1 MIPIWEAWSQ
11 KMAFSIRMPT
21 LEMVVTMITIF
32 TMASWSDGALRLRL
46 SSLTVSFASQNA
58 GYLLHACATLGSL
71 DPSFVDKYANSCDAI
86 FYDIAHNSNFEAKP
100 AAGPFFPGARHLSW
114 FDAHSF
120 ASGMFPFGNGK
131 SQESSSEAVNGYF
144 GAYLWSVVRNGA
156 IDDPSKDESPQT
168 DFARLL
174 LSMEIQGA
182 RMYWQMSPEANPS
195 PVKDEAVSPYT
206 TQFRQNYMV
215 GNLGMLDALCSTW
228 FGDSELYV
236 HMINF
241 LPVTAA
247 TALLFQPDY
256 AAQEYDKKLRP
267 LGEVEMAWRGY
278 VIADQAIVD
287 PNGLEQNPS
296 LFLDIYTTWLQCIG
310 TYLRSLASRET
321 LESRPWR
328 KRGIQGLLHKSAC
341 LRKDKVGGRL
351 LPDIEWNLPGLL
363 FAARWES
370 LSMWKAASGDF

>member
-1 MIPIWEAWSQ
+1 
-11 KMAFSIRMPT
+11 
-21 LEMVVTMITIF
+21 
-32 TMASWSDGALRLRL
+32 
-46 SSLTVSFASQNA
+46 
-58 GYLLHACATLGSL
+58 
-71 DPSFVDKYANSCDAI
+71 VDKYANSCDAI

-287 PNGLEQNPS
+287 PNSAWVSAETLFSPTLDSGLSKTQVYFWISTRPGFNASEHTSDLLPAEKHSNRDHGGSEEYKASCTNQPACAKTKLEGDCCPTS
-296 LFLDIYTTWLQCIG
+296 SGIFLDCCSPRDG
-310 TYLRSLASRET
+310 SL
-321 LESRPWR
+321 
-328 KRGIQGLLHKSAC
+328 
-341 LRKDKVGGRL
+341 
-351 LPDIEWNLPGLL
+351 
-363 FAARWES
+363 
-370 LSMWKAASGDF
+370 

>member
-1 MIPIWEAWSQ
+1 
-11 KMAFSIRMPT
+11 
-21 LEMVVTMITIF
+21 
-32 TMASWSDGALRLRL
+32 
-46 SSLTVSFASQNA
+46 
-58 GYLLHACATLGSL
+58 LLFACAVLGSL
-71 DPSFVDKYANSCDAI
+71 DPSFVEYANSCDAI
-86 FYDIAHNSNFEAKP
+86 FYDIAHNCNFEAKP
-100 AAGPFFPGARHLSW
+100 AAVGPFFPGARHKVW
-114 FDAHSF
+114 FDGHSF

-174 LSMEIQGA
+174 LAMEIQGA

-195 PVKDEAVSPYT
+195 SVSEDSVSPYT
-206 TQFRQNYMV
+206 AQFRRNYMV

-228 FGDSELYV
+228 FGDEELYI
-236 HMINF
+236 HMINL

-247 TALLFQPDY
+247 TAELFHPDY

-287 PNGLEQNPS
+287 PNSAWVSAERLFSPTLDSGLSKSQVYFWISTRPGFNASERAPDPVPS
-296 LFLDIYTTWLQCIG
+296 EKHSSRDQLSSRNHDENELNKASCANQPACVKTMLVGDCCPTLSGIFLDCCSQRDG
-310 TYLRSLASRET
+310 SL
-321 LESRPWR
+321 
-328 KRGIQGLLHKSAC
+328 
-341 LRKDKVGGRL
+341 
-351 LPDIEWNLPGLL
+351 
-363 FAARWES
+363 
-370 LSMWKAASGDF
+370 